1 MIPTGFR
8 FKTRRRSAKP
18 KLDFSIINASA
29 KTPEAPIG
37 RIQGQVP
44 DSKQE
49 WWVGSAL
56 NRIGIPY
63 EYQYPVN
70 GGRRRGGYL
79 IDFVVNTDPLW
90 TMFEVE
96 GNHWH
101 TGELGA
107 DDLKRKAD
115 IEQLMQDICRI
126 PIISLWVPDMLDEDT
141 VFKTL
146 RGYLT

>member
-1 MIPTGFR
+1 MIYKFPT
-8 FKTRRRSAKP
+8 KRRVSRP
-18 KLDFSIINASA
+18 KFEATGINA
-29 KTPEAPIG
+29 KELDDPIG
-37 RIQGQVP
+37 MIQGQTP

-56 NRIGIPY
+56 NRLEIPY
-63 EYQYPVN
+63 TYQFPVN
-70 GGRRRGGYL
+70 GGRSRGGYL
-79 IDFVVNTDPLW
+79 VDFMVHTDPLY

-96 GNHWH
+96 GNFWH

-126 PIISLWVPDMLDEDT
+126 PIETLWVPDLLDAET
-141 VFKTL
+141 VYQKM
-146 RGYLT
+146 RERLT